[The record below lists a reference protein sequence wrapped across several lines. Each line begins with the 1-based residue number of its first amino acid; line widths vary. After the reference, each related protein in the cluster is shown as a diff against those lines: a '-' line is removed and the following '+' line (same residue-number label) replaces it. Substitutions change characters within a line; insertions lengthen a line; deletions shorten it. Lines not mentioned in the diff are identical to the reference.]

1 MDKSQLKLID
11 GNGENTRASLERAML
26 TALLRDDN
34 VEFNRLQAILEKMP
48 NPTLV
53 TEAKNMDRKDQPV
66 EK

>member
-1 MDKSQLKLID
+1 MDRSQLKLID
-11 GNGENTRASLERAML
+11 GDGENTRTSLERAML
-26 TALLRDDN
+26 TALLRDDK

-53 TEAKNMDRKDQPV
+53 TEAKNMDRKDQTV

>member
-11 GNGENTRASLERAML
+11 GDGENTRASLERALL
-26 TALLRDDN
+26 TALLQGDDI
-34 VEFNRLQAILEKMP
+34 EFNRLEAILEQMP